1 MSRKTRR
8 QREYVTERRRRLL
21 ALAPSAWWAR
31 EIEAG
36 RVKTFPIR
44 TEHAAM
50 VRCTSE
56 QAHCGGRFFP
66 AYYVR
71 AGICEECRNHLLL
84 AAAERL
90 QRYEEHD
97 GQKQGGPGAGGAH
110 QKRARAR
117 SKTGKRCE
125 AAPLCRGPIDALDPA
140 ASDRGLHDFRAY
152 PGTSGAD
159 VRRDATGDQ
168 RSAPPRRF

>member
-97 GQKQGGPGAGGAH
+97 GQKQGGGQGQGAQGGRTKSGPGAVENGE
-110 QKRARAR
+110 
-117 SKTGKRCE
+117 T
-125 AAPLCRGPIDALDPA
+125 L
-140 ASDRGLHDFRAY
+140 
-152 PGTSGAD
+152 
-159 VRRDATGDQ
+159 
-168 RSAPPRRF
+168 